1 MYNLHSLADYTY
13 IYKFSSIGPYIYSY
27 KMTLPNKRNYKSLKH
42 NKVDTHG
49 TSSKT
54 KTRKSIANPPNLKSL
69 QDALDYCNSNL
80 NLLQL
85 HQTDKNKNCSW
96 NKYQRRYSQLFQKMS
111 IHAKLAC
118 IVIKSEYR
126 HKK

>member
-1 MYNLHSLADYTY
+1 M
-13 IYKFSSIGPYIYSY
+13 
-27 KMTLPNKRNYKSLKH
+27 KH

-85 HQTDKNKNCSW
+85 HQTDKNKKLQLEQISTSLFATIS
-96 NKYQRRYSQLFQKMS
+96 KDVDTRKIDTYSDKIRVQTQEIERKESYLNRK
-111 IHAKLAC
+111 
-118 IVIKSEYR
+118 IKELHFLKGIEVVQFLLSFAFL
-126 HKK
+126 HSNI